1 MSIRHVARSVAV
13 CLAATAALGTFTVLS
28 LAAPAGATTPTEGSS
43 VPGSAVPVGSYT
55 PGPFS
60 SGQSINIV
68 IPANSVFTSTTTD
81 INVVECSA
89 PGGVLPTLPS
99 ACDGNTIQG
108 PTLTANSD
116 GSINFSAET
125 GSLYQLFA
133 IPDANLGETTGPV
146 CNLST
151 PCVLYIGQ
159 NQNDFTQPHVFSQ
172 VFTINPNGGS
182 DSGAN
187 PGDGTPE
194 VPMAIIL
201 PIAAMGLIGGAVLI
215 RRRRVARSGA

>member
-1 MSIRHVARSVAV
+1 MSKTRRQ
-13 CLAATAALGTFTVLS
+13 LAAGAVGLLVAAV
-28 LAAPAGATTPTEGSS
+28 AAMGVFVIAGAAEPPAEGTI
-43 VPGSAVPVGSYT
+43 VPGADAPVAPFTAGI
-55 PGPFS
+55 PFS
-60 SGQSINIV
+60 SGQMINVV